1 MNAVNPISVGIT
13 VIVNG
18 VAQPTPACTLAA
30 WVDAQGLQADALA
43 TAVNGQFVSLTQ
55 RAQCVL
61 ADGDAIVT
69 FQPIEGG

>member
-30 WVDAQGLQADALA
+30 WVDAQGLQANALA
-43 TAVNGQFVSLTQ
+43 TAVNGQFVPRSL
-55 RAQCVL
+55 RAQRTL
-61 ADGDAIVT
+61 AEGDTILT
-69 FQPIEGG
+69 FQPIVGG